1 MKNKHPGSKNHQ
13 AVSKPS
19 DASYF
24 ASQEDEL
31 FTRLGADIKQGLSAG
46 EAATR
51 LETFGP
57 NAIAQGKQT
66 PAWKIFLRQFKSPLV
81 LLLVVAAASSLA
93 FQEWLDGI
101 AILMVV
107 LINALIGFYMEFQAG
122 RSMAAL
128 KNMVAVTAKAFRVGS
143 LSEIK
148 LETLVPGDVIFLEA
162 GDMTPAD
169 ARLYKSA
176 QLQVDE
182 SSLTGESA
190 PVEKEPAVLPADTPL
205 AEQSNL
211 LFKGTFVTKGNGWA
225 VVARTGM
232 NTELGKIAHL
242 VGTSDQAAT
251 PLEKK
256 LEAFSGR
263 LIKITGGLVV
273 VIFGIGLIGGKPF
286 VEMLETSIALAVAA
300 VPEGLS
306 IVATLAL
313 AQGML
318 KLARHKVIVRKL
330 SAVETLGGTTVICT
344 DKTGTL
350 TLNKMEV
357 EALTSPGGAWLKSDN
372 DADMPV
378 EHLPEAQYRRLLQIA
393 ILCNTSEITVQKTN
407 IKEIGDPLETGLL
420 KFALRL
426 DEDIAA
432 LRHKSPKVSEMPFSS
447 ETKIMATL
455 HETSEGNMVFAK
467 GAVED
472 LLKCCDFLLDGDK
485 NVALT
490 PKSRKTWLAEAEKMA
505 ASGLKV
511 LAGAF
516 KLQEKG
522 SKELADNLVFAGLF
536 GLIDPPRK
544 EVPAAIRQCRD
555 AGIEVVMVTG
565 DHPAAAKAIGKQLG
579 IIDSDDADVVLGKE
593 MPDYEKLK
601 AADKKRWAAAKIFAR
616 VSPKQKLDLIRVFQE
631 RKAIV
636 GMTGDGVND
645 APALKK
651 ADIGIAMGKHG
662 TQVAQDAADMVLRND
677 SFASI
682 VVAIRQGRVIF
693 DNIRKFVIYLLS
705 CNMSELAVIAI
716 VSLLFLDFQLKPLQ
730 ILFINLV
737 TDVLPALALGVT
749 PGGPDVMKVKPRDPH
764 EPIIDQQRWRRI
776 FFYASV
782 ITAMTLGAVYFS
794 LFILHSG
801 ESLDPALSNNILFFT
816 LIFSQLFHVFNMGSM
831 ELPFWRTEVV
841 RNRYV
846 WFAIGGCILIIALL
860 YQIGPVRTALSVAP
874 MSIAEWAVCV
884 GAGLLAMIVIRL
896 GKHLKFFQNDAQ

>member
-1 MKNKHPGSKNHQ
+1 MTKVKKERTINK
-13 AVSKPS
+13 S
-19 DASYF
+19 DTPNWA
-24 ASQEDEL
+24 APDQEL
-31 FTRLGADIKQGLSAG
+31 FTHLGADIEQGLSVA

-51 LETFGP
+51 LESFGT
-57 NAIAQGKQT
+57 NIIVQDKQI

-81 LLLVVAAASSLA
+81 VLLVVAAGASFA
-93 FQEWLDGI
+93 FQEWLDGA
-101 AILMVV
+101 AILVV
-107 LINALIGFYMEFQAG
+107 VFLNAGIGFYMEFQAG

-128 KNMVAVTAKAFRVGS
+128 KKMVAVSAKVQRGGS
-143 LSEIK
+143 LKEINI
-148 LETLVPGDVIFLEA
+148 EMLVPGDVIYLEA

-182 SSLTGESA
+182 ASLTGESV
-190 PVEKEPAVLPADTPL
+190 PVEKEPAVLPSDTPL

-225 VVARTGM
+225 VVFGTGM

-242 VGTSDQAAT
+242 VGTSEQAAT

-263 LIKITGGLVV
+263 LIKITGVLVV
-273 VIFGIGLIGGKPF
+273 IIFGVGLIAGKPIL
-286 VEMLETSIALAVAA
+286 EMLQTSIALAVAA

-330 SAVETLGGTTVICT
+330 AAVETLGGTTIICT

-350 TLNKMEV
+350 TQNKLEV
-357 EALTSPGGAWLKSDN
+357 EALAAPGGSWAKSD
-372 DADMPV
+372 DAADLPV
-378 EHLPEAQYRRLLQIA
+378 GHLPEVQYRRLVQIA
-393 ILCNTSEITVQKTN
+393 ILCNNSEIIAQKRT

-420 KFALRL
+420 KFARRLGEDINDLRL
-426 DEDIAA
+426 
-432 LRHKSPKVSEMPFSS
+432 KSPKVSEMPFSS

-455 HETSEGNMVFAK
+455 HETPEGKLVFSK

-472 LLKCCDFLLDGDK
+472 LLNCCSFILDGDK
-485 NVALT
+485 TT
-490 PKSRKTWLAEAEKMA
+490 PLSPKAKKTWLGEADKMA
-505 ASGLKV
+505 SSGLKV
-511 LAGAF
+511 IAGAF
-516 KLQEKG
+516 KSDANAAQ
-522 SKELADNLVFAGLF
+522 ELAENLVFVGLF
-536 GLIDPPRK
+536 GLIDPPRR
-544 EVPAAIRQCRD
+544 EIPAAIKHCRD

-565 DHPAAAKAIGKQLG
+565 DHPATAKAIARQLG
-579 IIDSDDADVVLGKE
+579 IIDADETDVVLGKE
-593 MPDYEKLK
+593 MPDFEKLRK
-601 AADKKRWAAAKIFAR
+601 ADKSRWAAAKIFAR
-616 VSPKQKLDLIRVFQE
+616 VSPKQKLDLIRVLQE
-631 RKAIV
+631 GKAIV

-651 ADIGIAMGKHG
+651 ADIGIAMGKRG
-662 TQVAQDAADMVLRND
+662 TQVAQDVADMVLRDD

-682 VVAIRQGRVIF
+682 VAAIRQGRVIF

-705 CNMSELAVIAI
+705 CNLSELAIVAI
-716 VSLLFLDFQLKPLQ
+716 VAVLLLDFQLKPLQ

-749 PGGPDVMKVKPRDPH
+749 PGGPEVMKQKPRNAD
-764 EPIIDQQRWRRI
+764 EPIIDKARWWRI

-782 ITAMTLGAVYFS
+782 ITATSIGAVYCS
-794 LFILHSG
+794 HYALHAWG
-801 ESLDPALSNNILFFT
+801 DWDAALSNNILFFT
-816 LIFSQLFHVFNMGSM
+816 LIFAQLFHVFNMGSM
-831 ELPFWRTEVV
+831 DLPFWRTEVV

-846 WFAIGGCILIIALL
+846 WFAVGGCALIVAGL
-860 YQIGPVRTALSVAP
+860 YQIGPVRKALSIVP
-874 MSIAEWAVCV
+874 MSVADWALSI
-884 GAGLLAMIVIRL
+884 GAGLLAMVVIRL
-896 GKHLKFFQNDAQ
+896 LRNLKFFQDEKE

>member
-1 MKNKHPGSKNHQ
+1 MANTGKNELLNQSEVPIW
-13 AVSKPS
+13 
-19 DASYF
+19 
-24 ASQEDEL
+24 ASQDGEL
-31 FTRLGADIKQGLSAG
+31 FARLDADIKQGLSAA

-51 LETFGP
+51 LESFGP
-57 NAIAQGKQT
+57 NTIAQAEQT

-81 LLLVVAAASSLA
+81 VLLVVAAAASFA

-101 AILMVV
+101 AILVVV
-107 LINALIGFYMEFQAG
+107 LINAIIGFYMEFQAG

-128 KNMVAVTAKAFRVGS
+128 KKMVAISAKVFRGGS
-143 LSEIK
+143 LSEINI
-148 LETLVPGDVIFLEA
+148 EMLVPGDVIYLEA

-169 ARLYKSA
+169 ARLYKSS

-182 SSLTGESA
+182 ASLTGESV
-190 PVEKEPAVLPADTPL
+190 PVEKAPAVLPADTPL

-225 VVARTGM
+225 VVVGTGM

-242 VGTSDQAAT
+242 VGTSEQAAT

-263 LIKITGGLVV
+263 LIKITIGLVV
-273 VIFGIGLIGGKPF
+273 VIFGVGLIGGKPIL
-286 VEMLETSIALAVAA
+286 EMFETSIALAVAA

-318 KLARHKVIVRKL
+318 RLARRNVIVRKL

-350 TLNKMEV
+350 TQNKLEV
-357 EALTSPGGAWLKSDN
+357 EALASQGGAWAKSD
-372 DADMPV
+372 DDTDLPLG
-378 EHLPEAQYRRLLQIA
+378 HLPEAQYRRLLQIA
-393 ILCNTSEITVQKTN
+393 ILCNNSEIAAHKKS

-420 KFALRL
+420 KFALQMG
-426 DEDIAA
+426 EDINVH
-432 LRHKSPKVSEMPFSS
+432 RHKSPKLSEMPFSS

-455 HETSEGNMVFAK
+455 HKTPEGNMVFAK

-472 LLKCCDFLLDGDK
+472 LLDCCSLLLDADK
-485 NVALT
+485 NAPLT
-490 PKSRKTWLAEAEKMA
+490 SKARKTWLAEAEKMA
-505 ASGLKV
+505 SSGLKV
-511 LAGAF
+511 IAGAF
-516 KLQEKG
+516 KMDAKG
-522 SKELADNLVFAGLF
+522 SKELTENLVFAGLF

-544 EVPAAIRQCRD
+544 EIPAAIRQCRD

-565 DHPAAAKAIGKQLG
+565 DHPATAKAIGRQLG
-579 IIDSDDADVVLGKE
+579 IIDSDETDVVLGKE
-593 MPDYEKLK
+593 MPDFEKLK
-601 AADKKRWAAAKIFAR
+601 AADKSRWASAKIFAR

-651 ADIGIAMGKHG
+651 ADIGIAMGKRG
-662 TQVAQDAADMVLRND
+662 TQVAQDVADMVLRDD

-716 VSLLFLDFQLKPLQ
+716 VSVLFLHFQLKPLQ

-749 PGGPDVMKVKPRDPH
+749 PGGPDVMKKKPRPTE
-764 EPIIDQQRWRRI
+764 EPIIDRVRWRRI
-776 FFYASV
+776 FFYAIV
-782 ITAMTLGAVYFS
+782 ITTTTIGAVYFS
-794 LFILHSG
+794 HYTIHAGMVWLP
-801 ESLDPALSNNILFFT
+801 SLCNNILFFT
-816 LIFSQLFHVFNMGSM
+816 LIFTQLFHVFNMGSM
-831 ELPFWRTEVV
+831 GLPFWRTEVV

-846 WFAIGGCILIIALL
+846 WFAIASCIGIIILA
-860 YQIGPVRTALSVAP
+860 YQITPIRTALSIAP
-874 MSIAEWAVCV
+874 MSANDWSVSIV
-884 GAGLLAMIVIRL
+884 AGLLAMVIIRL
-896 GKHLKFFQNDAQ
+896 GKHLKYFQNEKP

>member
-1 MKNKHPGSKNHQ
+1 MAKINKNKLPNDSGD
-13 AVSKPS
+13 PIW
-19 DASYF
+19 
-24 ASQEDEL
+24 ASQEEAL
-31 FTRLGADIKQGLSAG
+31 FAQLGTDIKQGLSAAQ
-46 EAATR
+46 AAS
-51 LETFGP
+51 LLQSFGP
-57 NAIAQGKQT
+57 NAIAYSDQT

-81 LLLVVAAASSLA
+81 VLLAVAAIASFA
-93 FQEWLDGI
+93 FKEWLDGF
-101 AILMVV
+101 AILVV
-107 LINALIGFYMEFQAG
+107 VFINTLIGFYMEFQAG

-128 KNMVAVTAKAFRVGS
+128 KKMVAISAKVFRGGS
-143 LSEIK
+143 LSEINI
-148 LETLVPGDVIFLEA
+148 ENLVPGDVIYLEA
-162 GDMTPAD
+162 GDMAAAD
-169 ARLYKSA
+169 ARLYNST

-182 SSLTGESA
+182 SSLTGESV

-205 AEQSNL
+205 AERSNL

-225 VVARTGM
+225 VVTGTGM
-232 NTELGKIAHL
+232 NTELGKIAQL
-242 VGTSDQAAT
+242 VGSSEQAAT

-256 LEAFSGR
+256 LEAFSSR
-263 LIKITGGLVV
+263 LIKITGSLVV
-273 VIFGIGLIGGKPF
+273 VIFGVGLIGGKPIM
-286 VEMLETSIALAVAA
+286 EMLQTSIALAVAA

-318 KLARHKVIVRKL
+318 KLARQKVIVRKL
-330 SAVETLGGTTVICT
+330 SAVETLGGTTIICT

-350 TLNKMEV
+350 TLNKIEV
-357 EALTSPGGAWLKSDN
+357 TALASPGGAWVKSD
-372 DADMPV
+372 DSKDRPV
-378 EHLPEAQYRRLLQIA
+378 GHLPEAQYKRLMQIA
-393 ILCNTSEITVQKTN
+393 ILCNTSEITVQKSS

-420 KFALRL
+420 KFAHHLE
-426 DEDIAA
+426 EDIDA
-432 LRHKSPKVSEMPFSS
+432 LRRKSPKVSEMPFSS

-455 HETSEGNMVFAK
+455 NKTPEGKMVFAK

-490 PKSRKTWLAEAEKMA
+490 PKSRKVWLAEAEKMA
-505 ASGLKV
+505 VSGLKV

-516 KLQEKG
+516 KVQEKG

-662 TQVAQDAADMVLRND
+662 TQVAQDAADMVLRDD

-716 VSLLFLDFQLKPLQ
+716 VSLLFLNFQLKPLQ

-749 PGGPDVMKVKPRDPH
+749 PGGPEVMKHKPRPSD
-764 EPIIDQQRWRRI
+764 EPIIDKVRWRRI
-776 FFYASV
+776 FFYAAV
-782 ITAMTLGAVYFS
+782 ITATTIGAVYFS
-794 LFILHSG
+794 HYTIHAG
-801 ESLDPALSNNILFFT
+801 MVWAPALCNNILFFS
-816 LIFSQLFHVFNMGSM
+816 LISSQLFHVFNMGSM

-846 WFAIGGCILIIALL
+846 WFALAACTSIIVLL
-860 YQIGPVRTALSVAP
+860 YLIVPVRTALSIAP
-874 MSIAEWAVCV
+874 MSVADWGVSI
-884 GAGLLAMIVIRL
+884 GAGLLAMIIIRL
-896 GKHLKFFQNDAQ
+896 GKHLKFFQHVAQ